1 MSYTIN
7 RWNNATVI
15 TTVQDGTVDQT
26 LDIQLV
32 GKNYAGYGEI
42 QNETFVHLLE
52 NFARQ
57 IPPPNA
63 ISGQLWYDTTNKKI
77 KVHTG
82 DTSTGAKVWKTLTG
96 AEYSATEPPFPT
108 PGDLWFDSNKDQ
120 LKVRIGGVTADW
132 LTVGP
137 QNAGT
142 GITQMVSRNVVDA
155 SGTPHGIIAATVNGA
170 VNFIISEDEFVL
182 NIADPDSTIT
192 GFTDPSSKQ
201 IKRGIT
207 FPNVDAVGISGSNGG
222 GTYKV
227 WGTVSNALRFGGK
240 LPSEYLSP
248 VNNLLTLP
256 YQVKISVDEGL
267 TLGANDDLKI
277 EVIANQPQISAR
289 LGGQRIT
296 FSVKQNTTPVFPLI
310 IDQYGIRPDATS
322 SAFNLGSTSAKWA
335 TVYATTFDGTAT
347 QANSLK
353 VGTSYLQASFM
364 ATNSGDT
371 LVARKRNNDG
381 TSTISADTFA
391 GNASTATV
399 LKTPRNINGKPFD
412 GSGNINIEYTDIVGK
427 PTDPT
432 YATVTLTGTVTTDQ
446 QAVPKSYVDA
456 KFGVGGILG
465 IAAGGT
471 NASTDTQARSN
482 LKVPRTDGVGATAN
496 STWNINIAPTAV
508 PIALTNSN
516 ATLVGTS
523 GAATSTTIIVSNVN
537 TFANPGSVPTG
548 NGYDDLV
555 SVTQTTVGT
564 GSKTFTVQKVPGWQV
579 NDRVKITKTQ
589 SGDTITM
596 SGKITAVDYI
606 ALTITVLV
614 DSFTGSGTSL
624 APWTFQ
630 GLADWRVGAKVTGTA
645 ITGNVVITAI
655 TPDAPALGQN
665 TLTIGFSSQTVVGA
679 GSLTI
684 VATDNGN
691 GIGGNAATATK
702 AKNLSDGALGDIPYQ
717 TAGNT
722 TNYLSIGSV
731 GYVLSSTGTV
741 PEWKNLA
748 QISVGNS
755 SQILVADK
763 PTDIGTFYPVF
774 VTGGLPGTGSQPRSI
789 YADQTTFSYDTNQN
803 KLTLGDSTN
812 GYGTV
817 IARLNGDVLSPNG
830 TVVLSQGTGSGTSA
844 YFTGKAATADK
855 LQQARAIALGGI
867 LKGTANFDGS
877 GAITISAAFADDFQ
891 LSGSNLSGLNYV
903 GQLTAGNYISL
914 NEGLAAYSPGP
925 GDNVKI
931 SVNASTSNVASTL
944 VARNSSGDFSANWIT
959 ADKFI
964 GVSTEA
970 YFADLAEK
978 YLPDADYEVGTV
990 LTIGGEKEVTASRYG
1005 DLAIGVVSDKPA
1017 YLMNKDLEGG
1027 VAVALK
1033 GRVPVKVIGSV
1044 RKGQRLVAAN
1054 DGCAVAAVPHANDVF
1069 AIALESSDDTGVKVI
1084 EAFIR

>member
-7 RWNNATVI
+7 RWAESTVI

-42 QNETFVHLLE
+42 QNETFVHMLE
-52 NFARQ
+52 NFARE

-63 ISGQLWYDTTNKKI
+63 ISGQLWYDSTNKKL

-82 DTSTGAKVWKTLTG
+82 DVSSAAKVWKTLTG

-120 LKVRIGGVTADW
+120 LKIRIGGVTADW

-155 SGTPHGIIAATVNGA
+155 AGTPHGIIAATVNGV

-207 FPNVDAVGISGSNGG
+207 FPNVDAVGISGTNGG
-222 GTYKV
+222 GTYRV
-227 WGTVSNALRFGGK
+227 WGTASNALRFGGK

-256 YQVKISVDEGL
+256 YQVKVSVDEGI
-267 TLGANDDLKI
+267 TLGTNDDLSLT
-277 EVIANQPQISAR
+277 VVANQPVIAAR

-296 FSVKQNTTPVFPLI
+296 FSVKQNTTPVFPLVV
-310 IDQYGIRPDATS
+310 DQFGVRPDATS
-322 SAFNLGSTSAKWA
+322 SGFNLGSTSAKWA

-347 QANSLK
+347 QANALR
-353 VGTSYLQASFM
+353 VGTSYLQASFN

-371 LVARKRNNDG
+371 LVARRRNLDG
-381 TSTISADTFA
+381 TSTISATTFNGTA
-391 GNASTATV
+391 DNAV
-399 LKTPRNINGKPFD
+399 ILKTPRNINGIPFD
-412 GSGNINIEYTDIVGK
+412 GSAPITITDDTKLPLVGG
-427 PTDPT
+427 
-432 YATVTLTGTVTTDQ
+432 TLTGFLTLNAAPTNDLHASTK
-446 QAVPKSYVDA
+446 AYVDS
-456 KFGVGGILG
+456 KFGAGGILG
-465 IAAGGT
+465 IASGGT
-471 NASTDTQARSN
+471 NATTDTQARTN
-482 LKVPRTDGVGATAN
+482 LKVPRTDGIGATTN
-496 STWNINIAPTAV
+496 STWNINIAPTVA
-508 PIALTNSN
+508 PITVTSN
-516 ATLVGTS
+516 GGASLIGTS
-523 GAATSTTIIVSNVN
+523 GAATSTTIVVQNSLTVGSNVPSG
-537 TFANPGSVPTG
+537 A
-548 NGYDDLV
+548 GYTDIS
-555 SVTQTTVGT
+555 SVTAITVGS
-564 GSKTFTVQKVPGWQV
+564 GSKTWTINKVTGYQLNTRIKVTSINNP
-579 NDRVKITKTQ
+579 
-589 SGDTITM
+589 TISM
-596 SGKITAVDYI
+596 AGKITAVDNI

-614 DSFTGSGTSL
+614 DTFSGSGTDL
-624 APWTFQ
+624 QPWSFA
-630 GLADWRVGAKVTGTA
+630 GLGDTWRSNATVTGTA
-645 ITGNVVITAI
+645 ITGTVRITNVATDV
-655 TPDAPALGQN
+655 PALGQT
-665 TLTIGFSSQTVVGA
+665 TLTVSFPSQAVAGA
-679 GSLTI
+679 ASLTI
-684 VATDNGN
+684 TATDPGD
-691 GIGGNAATATK
+691 GLGGNAATATK
-702 AKNLSDGALGDIPYQ
+702 SKNLSAGVIGDIPYQ
-717 TAGNT
+717 TAPDT
-722 TNYLSIGSV
+722 TSYLTIGSA
-731 GYVLSSTGTV
+731 GYVLSSTGTI

-748 QISVGNS
+748 TISVGNS

-763 PTDIGTFYPVF
+763 PTDVGTFYPVF
-774 VTGGLPGTGSQPRSI
+774 VTGGLPGTGSQARSL

-803 KLTLGDSTN
+803 RLTLGDGVN

-817 IARLNGDVLSPNG
+817 IARVNGDVLSPNG

-855 LQQARAIALGGI
+855 LQQARSIALGGI
-867 LKGTANFDGS
+867 LKGSQTFDGS
-877 GAITISAAFADDFQ
+877 GAITITAEFADNFTLSTGS
-891 LSGSNLSGLNYV
+891 LSGNYV
-903 GQLTAGNYISL
+903 TQLTAGNYVVL
-914 NEGLAAYSPGP
+914 NEGTNPYVPSAG
-925 GDNVKI
+925 GDNVKV
-931 SVNASTSNVASTL
+931 SVNASTSNVSSSI
-944 VARNSSGDFSANWIT
+944 VARDTNGDFSANEIT

-964 GVSTEA
+964 GIANEA

-978 YLPDADYEVGTV
+978 YLPDAEYEVGTV
-990 LTIGGEKEVTASRYG
+990 LTIGGEKEVTASTYG

-1033 GRVPVKVIGSV
+1033 GRVPVKVIGTV

-1054 DGCAVAAVPHANDVF
+1054 NGCAVAAVPHANDVF
-1069 AIALESSDDTGVKVI
+1069 AIALESSDDTGIKVI

>member
-7 RWNNATVI
+7 RWDNATVI

-42 QNETFVHLLE
+42 QNETFVHMLE

-63 ISGQLWYDTTNKKI
+63 ISGQLWYDTTNKKL

-82 DTSTGAKVWKTLTG
+82 DVSATAKVWKTLTG

-120 LKVRIGGVTADW
+120 LKVRIGGLTADW

-155 SGTPHGIIAATVNGA
+155 NGTPHGIIAATVNGA

-182 NIADPDSTIT
+182 NIADPDSTIV

-207 FPNVDAVGISGSNGG
+207 FPNVDAVGISGTNGG
-222 GTYKV
+222 GTYRV
-227 WGTVSNALRFGGK
+227 WGTASNALRFGGK
-240 LPSEYLSP
+240 LPAEYLSP

-256 YQVKISVDEGL
+256 YQVKVSVDEGI

-296 FSVKQNTTPVFPLI
+296 FSVKQNTTPVFPLV
-310 IDQYGIRPDATS
+310 IDQFGVRPDLTS

-335 TVYATTFDGTAT
+335 TVYATNFDGTAT
-347 QANSLK
+347 QANALK

-371 LVARKRNNDG
+371 LVARKRNFDG
-381 TSTISADTFA
+381 TSTISATTFE
-391 GNASTATV
+391 GNANTATV

-412 GSGNINIEYTDIVGK
+412 GSGNISIEYTDLVGK

-432 YATVTLTGTVTTDQ
+432 FATVTLTGAIASDQ

-471 NASTDTQARSN
+471 NASTDTQARAN
-482 LKVPRTDGVGATAN
+482 LKVPRTDGVGVTPN

-508 PIALTNSN
+508 PISLTNSN

-523 GAATSTTIIVSNVN
+523 GAATATTIVVSNVN
-537 TFANPGSVPTG
+537 TVANAGSMPTG

-555 SVTQTTVGT
+555 SVTTNTVGS
-564 GSKTFTVQKVPGWQV
+564 GSKTWTVQKVPGWQV
-579 NDRVKITKTQ
+579 NDRIRVTKTQ

-596 SGKITAVDYI
+596 AGKITAIDYI

-614 DSFTGSGTSL
+614 DTFTGSGISL
-624 APWTFQ
+624 APWSFQ
-630 GLADWRVGAKVTGTA
+630 GLADWRVGAKVAGTA
-645 ITGNVVITAI
+645 ITGTVTITAI
-655 TPDAPALGQN
+655 VPDSPALGQQ
-665 TLTIGFSSQTVVGA
+665 TLTVAFPSQTVAGA

-691 GIGGNAATATK
+691 GIGGNAATATR
-702 AKNLSDGALGDIPYQ
+702 AKNISDGSLGDIPYQ
-717 TAGNT
+717 IAANT
-722 TNYLSIGSV
+722 TNYLSIGAA

-748 QISVGNS
+748 QISVGS
-755 SQILVADK
+755 SAQILVADK
-763 PTDIGTFYPVF
+763 PTDVGTFYPIF

-803 KLTLGDSTN
+803 KLTLGDGVN

-830 TVVLSQGTGSGTSA
+830 TVVLSQGTGAGTSA

-855 LQQARAIALGGI
+855 LQQARAITLGGI
-867 LKGTANFDGS
+867 LKGTQSFDGS
-877 GAITISAAFADDFQ
+877 GAITINAEFADNFQ
-891 LSGSNLSGLNYV
+891 LSTGSLSGNYV
-903 GQLTAGNYISL
+903 GQLTAGNFVTL
-914 NEGLAAYSPGP
+914 NEGVLPYVPGG
-925 GDNVKI
+925 GDNVTI
-931 SVNASTSNVASTL
+931 GVNASSSNVGSSI
-944 VARNSSGDFSANWIT
+944 VSRNSSGNFSANEIT

-964 GVSTEA
+964 GIANEA

-978 YLPDADYEVGTV
+978 YLPDAEYEVGTV
-990 LTIGGEKEVTASRYG
+990 LTIGGEKEVTASAYG

-1033 GRVPVKVIGSV
+1033 GRVPVKVIGAV
-1044 RKGQRLVAAN
+1044 RKGQRLVATDN
-1054 DGCAVAAVPHANDVF
+1054 GCAVAAVPHANDVF
-1069 AIALESSDDTGVKVI
+1069 AIALESSNDTGVKVI

>member
-7 RWNNATVI
+7 RWDNATVI

-42 QNETFVHLLE
+42 QNETFVHMLE
-52 NFARQ
+52 NFAKQ
-57 IPPPNA
+57 NPPPNA
-63 ISGQLWYDTTNKKI
+63 ISGQLWYDTTNKKL

-82 DTSTGAKVWKTLTG
+82 DVYTGAKVWKTLTG
-96 AEYSATEPPFPT
+96 AEYSTTEPAFPT
-108 PGDLWFDSNKDQ
+108 PGDLWFDANKDQ
-120 LKVRIGGVTADW
+120 LKVRIGGLTADW

-155 SGTPHGIIAATVNGA
+155 NNTPHGIIAATVNGA

-182 NIADPDSTIT
+182 NIADPDSTIV

-207 FPNVDAVGISGSNGG
+207 FPNVDAVGVSGTNGG

-256 YQVKISVDEGL
+256 YQVKVSVDEGL

-310 IDQYGIRPDATS
+310 IDQAGIRPDLTS
-322 SAFNLGSTSAKWA
+322 SAFNLGSINAKWA

-347 QANSLK
+347 QANALK
-353 VGTSYLQASFM
+353 VGTSYLQASFN

-371 LVARKRNNDG
+371 LVARKRNDDG
-381 TSTISADTFA
+381 TSTISATTFS
-391 GNASTATV
+391 GNANTATV

-412 GSGNINIEYTDIVGK
+412 GSANIQIEYTDLVGK

-432 YATVTLTGTVTTDQ
+432 YATVTLTGAVSSDQ

-456 KFGVGGILG
+456 KFGVGGVLG
-465 IAAGGT
+465 IASGGT
-471 NASTDTQARSN
+471 NATSDTQARAN

-496 STWNINIAPTAV
+496 STWNINIAPTAA
-508 PIALTNSN
+508 PITVTSSN
-516 ATLVGTS
+516 ASLVGTS
-523 GAATSTTIIVSNVN
+523 GAATSTTIVVQNSLTTGSNVPSGPGY
-537 TFANPGSVPTG
+537 TDIGSVTA
-548 NGYDDLV
+548 
-555 SVTQTTVGT
+555 TTVGT
-564 GSKTFTVQKVPGWQV
+564 GSKTWTINKVTGYQL
-579 NDRVKITKTQ
+579 
-589 SGDTITM
+589 DTRIKVTSANNPTISM
-596 SGKITAVDYI
+596 SGKITAIDNI

-614 DSFTGSGTSL
+614 DTFTGSGTNL
-624 APWTFQ
+624 QPWTFA
-630 GLADWRVGAKVTGTA
+630 GLGDTWRSNATVTGTA
-645 ITGNVVITAI
+645 ITGTVKITNVAADV
-655 TPDAPALGQN
+655 PALGQT
-665 TLTIGFSSQTVVGA
+665 TLTIGFTSQAVAGA
-679 GSLTI
+679 APITI
-684 VATDNGN
+684 TATDPGD

-702 AKNLSDGALGDIPYQ
+702 AKNLSAGTLGDIPYQ
-717 TAGNT
+717 TAGDT
-722 TNYLSIGSV
+722 TNYLSIGAA
-731 GYVLSSTGTV
+731 GYVMTSTGTI
-741 PEWKNLA
+741 PEWKNLS
-748 QISVGNS
+748 QISVGSS

-763 PTDIGTFYPVF
+763 PTDVGTFYPVF
-774 VTGGLPGTGSQPRSI
+774 VTGGLPGTGSQPRSV

-803 KLTLGDSTN
+803 KLTLGDAIN

-817 IARLNGDVLSPNG
+817 ISRLNGDVLSPNG
-830 TVVLSQGTGSGTSA
+830 TVILSQGTGSGTSA

-855 LQQARAIALGGI
+855 LQQPRAITLGGI
-867 LKGTANFDGS
+867 LKGTQTFDGS
-877 GAITISAAFADDFQ
+877 GAITITADFADNFQ
-891 LSGSNLSGLNYV
+891 LSTGSLAGNYV
-903 GQLTAGNYISL
+903 AQLTAGNYVVL
-914 NEGLAAYSPGP
+914 NEGTSPYIPGG
-925 GDNVKI
+925 GDNVKV
-931 SVNASTSNVASTL
+931 SVNASTSNVGDSI

-964 GVSTEA
+964 GVANEA

-990 LTIGGEKEVTASRYG
+990 LTIGGEKEVTASTYG

-1044 RKGQRLVAAN
+1044 RKGQRLVATDN
-1054 DGCAVAAVPHANDVF
+1054 GCAVAAVPHANNVF